1 VFPLDRATLTGS
13 DPVTTEP
20 VENGDCLP
28 GGDYRVEVYAGRDR
42 LATADQHFDDSPLG
56 TLIVD
61 GSEEVGFTMCH
72 PDSWTPPPVTF
83 QPGSLA
89 FANPKDSSQF
99 VLVFSFP
106 IGAGSGANG
115 PALLNATIQN
125 AIAQQQIQ
133 VDGAPQTGT
142 ELLGRTV
149 EGADVTLATTTIT
162 GTSPL
167 GDIVRITGSVGTDDV
182 VRVVIIS
189 AANRTDLD
197 VVRSELV
204 NSIRFLRAPAT
215 TG

>member
-1 VFPLDRATLTGS
+1 
-13 DPVTTEP
+13 
-20 VENGDCLP
+20 
-28 GGDYRVEVYAGRDR
+28 
-42 LATADQHFDDSPLG
+42 
-56 TLIVD
+56 
-61 GSEEVGFTMCH
+61 
-72 PDSWTPPPVTF
+72 
-83 QPGSLA
+83 LA